1 MLKAKDIMITDLI
14 TVKSQT
20 SVYQAIQE
28 LMDNN
33 ITGLPVVDDDMTV
46 VGVISE
52 KDMLKLLYDLEKD
65 GGTVADHMTE
75 TAASFD
81 PEDNLLDICNCFM
94 KNPFRRVPIL
104 SDGKLAGIISRADI
118 IEYILK
124 VKQDDEA
131 QSPG

>member
-1 MLKAKDIMITDLI
+1 MLKAKDIMSTDLI

-20 SVYQAIQE
+20 PVYEAIQE
-28 LMDNN
+28 LIDNN

-52 KDMLKLLYDLEKD
+52 KDMLKLLYDMEED
-65 GGTVADHMTE
+65 GGTVADYMTE
-75 TAASFD
+75 TAVSFD

-124 VKQDDEA
+124 IKQHDEV
-131 QSPG
+131 QSPR

>member
-1 MLKAKDIMITDLI
+1 MLKAKDIMTTDLV

-20 SVYQAIQE
+20 PVYQAIQE
-28 LMDNN
+28 LMDNK

-46 VGVISE
+46 VGIISE
-52 KDMLKLLYDLEKD
+52 KDILKLLYDLEKD
-65 GGTVADHMTE
+65 GGTVADYMTE
-75 TAASFD
+75 TTVSFD
-81 PEDNLLDICNCFM
+81 PEDNLLDICNCVM
-94 KNPFRRVPIL
+94 ENPFRRVPIL

-124 VKQDDEA
+124 IKQHDEV